1 MLIERYNIKNSN
13 STVSSSNQINNSV
26 LPDELFDLLKDYYVV
41 VEENI
46 VYREDSSDNAFE

>member
-1 MLIERYNIKNSN
+1 MLIERYNIKYCN